1 MALEGIEGLLIAKEW
16 EKAAIVYAFSG
27 DGSGPAIK
35 AFANQGITGLRG
47 TETVRRYRTSWQ
59 NSIDAGLSKPVRP
72 GDRVDLPDAAWIEVA
87 DRDPTRYVR
96 RDEKAV
102 ARSLERQDLDAE
114 VMAQNL
120 DDRTAEIVMARLAE
134 DRPEM
139 VARQSVTHAVARAI
153 AENPV
158 AIEMVEEAAIEA
170 RVATEPYDEERAS
183 RQTRHHASRTAQ
195 SLRSSLIAGA
205 IRNATSAMAEAILC
219 QEEFGLDSPEERAE
233 VAAELERL
241 EHYIAMFKTHGE
253 LSSADREW
261 LASMGIGPS

>member
-1 MALEGIEGLLIAKEW
+1 
-16 EKAAIVYAFSG
+16 VYAFSG
-27 DGSGPAIK
+27 DGSGPALK
-35 AFANQGITGLRG
+35 AFADQGITGLRG
-47 TETVRRYRTSWQ
+47 TETIRRYRNSWQ
-59 NSIDAGLSKPVRP
+59 NSIDAGLSKPVAP
-72 GDRVDLPDAAWIEVA
+72 GDQVDLPDAAWVEVA

-120 DDRTAEIVMARLAE
+120 DQRTAEIVISRLAE
-134 DRPEM
+134 DHPEM
-139 VARQSVTHAVARAI
+139 VAQSVTQAVAHAI
-153 AENPV
+153 ASNPV

-170 RVATEPYDEERAS
+170 RVEAEPYDEDEAR
-183 RQTRHHASRTAQ
+183 RETRRHASRTAQ
-195 SLRSSLIAGA
+195 TMRTSLIAGA

-219 QEEFGLDSPEERAE
+219 QEEFGMDSPEERAE

-261 LASMGIGPS
+261 LAAMGIGQ